1 MRVHES
7 APTEA
12 SQVGLQV
19 GNACALRQLQMQI
32 AMHVG
37 LQTFFCF
44 ARCILVHIICTSLF
58 EEKLYCLC
66 GGLHHLPIER
76 IKILHE
82 NTSFNCEFVMYEMQE
97 AQLNS

>member
-7 APTEA
+7 GPTEA

-44 ARCILVHIICTSLF
+44 ARCI
-58 EEKLYCLC
+58 
-66 GGLHHLPIER
+66 
-76 IKILHE
+76 
-82 NTSFNCEFVMYEMQE
+82 
-97 AQLNS
+97 